1 MRKCYTRAD
10 DNKYGGTEMEFENAQ
25 GPKEVNETKEPQTTE
40 EQKLRTAVAD
50 ENEDWVKKY
59 KEQNHGEEPS
69 FF

>member
-1 MRKCYTRAD
+1 M
-10 DNKYGGTEMEFENAQ
+10 DNNAQ
-25 GPKEVNETKEPQTTE
+25 GSKEVTEIKEDKTTE
-40 EQKLRTAVAD
+40 TTVEKKYQTAVAD

>member
-1 MRKCYTRAD
+1 
-10 DNKYGGTEMEFENAQ
+10 MEFENAQ